1 MIFDASFET
10 EKEINMDFDESDQ
23 ELDMDPLDE
32 RTDLFPVRSVD
43 GVFADP
49 TGNVDRSEMWNKVI
63 AAQLEALMASGAF
76 DGEDGFSP
84 IVSAVPISGG
94 VRIMITDAYG
104 TNSIDLMH
112 GKDGYTPQKG
122 KDYSDGA
129 DGFSPVVG
137 IEEIE
142 NGYRVTFTDAKGSR
156 FINIMNGEDGDPG
169 YTPQK
174 GIDYKDGE
182 DGYTPKKGVDY
193 TDGKDGEDGFSPT
206 VTINAIAG
214 GTRVTITDKNGSK
227 TFDVMNGAGSGD
239 VTSAMLTAAISGHN
253 MASDAHNDIRNLI
266 PKTAADIGADE
277 TGTASNAVSVHNT
290 NEDAHNDIR
299 LLITGLAERV
309 NTIANSDDV
318 DLDQMKE
325 VVAYIKANRSLIEGI
340 TTNKINYTDII
351 NNLTTNV
358 ANKPLSAAQG
368 VALKALIDA
377 IVVPTKPSDIGA
389 QPAGNYL
396 TSFTETDPTVHS
408 WAKAANKPSYSA
420 SEVGADPSGTASSA
434 VSSHNADTSAHSD
447 IRTALNKKANDYSLE
462 IYNGTGGNPK
472 PVRFLTVGYDT
483 CNSENGVVIKIGM
496 VSGHGNGSSYAFLE
510 DVIVKVNY
518 QGGVSVDNFKYYGA
532 DAGTYDGAARQYGDI
547 FWVNDTTNK
556 LVTFYVLMGQYA
568 RVNSTP
574 YKRLTYSTGGTI
586 TQPTSNAVYSSGDKV
601 WANNSEIALMSD
613 IPSWARQESKPAYT
627 ASEVGARPN
636 TWTPSAAEVGALP
649 LAGGTL
655 LGTLDFSK
663 SDSWILPYL
672 LAFKNASGTAAQY
685 PYTGFYQWGD
695 EWQVNARDANNV
707 FVHNILAINLASKV
721 ANFSAVPTVNGAK
734 IALLDNVTGIENRL
748 SILENSVVSVYSGV
762 DAPASTLGKDGDIY
776 LVTE

>member
-1 MIFDASFET
+1 MILDFEFEEQAEEFDMEFET
-10 EKEINMDFDESDQ
+10 EEDIDMT
-23 ELDMDPLDE
+23 ELEE

-94 VRIMITDAYG
+94 VRIMITDADG
-104 TNSIDLMH
+104 TDSIDLMH

-239 VTSAMLTAAISGHN
+239 VTSAMLNAAISGHN
-253 MASDAHNDIRNLI
+253 VAS
-266 PKTAADIGADE
+266 
-277 TGTASNAVSVHNT
+277 
-290 NEDAHNDIR
+290 DAHNDIR
-299 LLITGLAERV
+299 LLIQGLVERV

-325 VVAYIKANRSLIEGI
+325 VVAYIKDNRSLIEGI
-340 TTNKINYTDII
+340 TTSKINYTDII

-358 ANKPLSAAQG
+358 SNKPLSAAQG
-368 VALKALIDA
+368 VALKALIDGLT
-377 IVVPTKPSDIGA
+377 IPTKPSDIGA

-396 TSFTETDPTVHS
+396 TSFTETDPTVPS

-420 SEVGADPSGTASSA
+420 AEVGADPSGTASSA
-434 VSSHNADTSAHSD
+434 VSSHNTNTSAHSD

-483 CNSENGVVIKIGM
+483 CNSENGVAIKIGM

-510 DVIVKVNY
+510 DAIIKVNY
-518 QGGVSVDNFKYYGA
+518 QGGVFVDNFKYYGA

-586 TQPTSNAVYSSGDKV
+586 TQPTSNAVYSSGEKV
-601 WANNSEIALMSD
+601 WANNSEIALISD
-613 IPSWARQESKPAYT
+613 IPKTPSDIGAQPAGNYLTTETDPTVPSWAKQPSKPSYS

-636 TWTPSAAEVGALP
+636 TWTPSA
-649 LAGGTL
+649 
-655 LGTLDFSK
+655 
-663 SDSWILPYL
+663 SDIGL
-672 LAFKNASGTAAQY
+672 KT
-685 PYTGFYQWGD
+685 
-695 EWQVNARDANNV
+695 
-707 FVHNILAINLASKV
+707 
-721 ANFSAVPTVNGAK
+721 
-734 IALLDNVTGIENRL
+734 ENWTFT
-748 SILENSVVSVYSGV
+748 LENGSTVTKAVYV
-762 DAPASTLGKDGDIY
+762 K
-776 LVTE
+776 